1 MTSIKRDAPSG
12 TKSGTPRIDFVY
24 LEKGSTNALT
34 AGPNGAKLLE
44 AYSPLRADYLQKA
57 GIEAPADIPDV
68 ENYQTPNVQPGVV
81 YDLYDFQLTELA
93 PGAHSRLVSGR
104 NIQLSFIS
112 MEPGSVFPH
121 HIHPEEQ
128 MMFVLRGECEEILLD
143 GKQPMKPNDVVRIPA
158 NMVHGAEIGELG
170 CDALDIFW
178 PARADYLEK
187 EKARLAAFHAIIPEG
202 AKPELIIDGK
212 KDKNQNCISEKVPN
226 G

>member
-1 MTSIKRDAPSG
+1 INGKNVSLTSIKRDAPSG

-93 PGAHSRLVSGR
+93 PGA
-104 NIQLSFIS
+104 
-112 MEPGSVFPH
+112 
-121 HIHPEEQ
+121 
-128 MMFVLRGECEEILLD
+128 
-143 GKQPMKPNDVVRIPA
+143 
-158 NMVHGAEIGELG
+158 
-170 CDALDIFW
+170 
-178 PARADYLEK
+178 
-187 EKARLAAFHAIIPEG
+187 
-202 AKPELIIDGK
+202 
-212 KDKNQNCISEKVPN
+212 
-226 G
+226 